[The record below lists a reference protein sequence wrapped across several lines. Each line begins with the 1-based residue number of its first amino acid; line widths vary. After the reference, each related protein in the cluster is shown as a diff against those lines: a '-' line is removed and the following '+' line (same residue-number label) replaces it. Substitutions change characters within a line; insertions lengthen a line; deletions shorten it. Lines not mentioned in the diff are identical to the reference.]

1 MVILGPLSIFIP
13 NTTTTHNDD
22 NMNSGANSGGGGCG
36 FAGNGPTIVRLP
48 PPPGSSGGV
57 ESSTNDDT
65 RGGPDDAF
73 STIGPVDPSIR
84 HQSSSAITTPP
95 SSSSSSSSWPYERGT
110 WDDDMLSSHCRNC
123 HREFDNFL
131 QRKHH
136 CRLCGRIF
144 CHDCTSTR
152 CLIPHGALVLR
163 NQKDGNDGL
172 VAADNYD
179 DDVAVVLPNLET
191 RILLSRQPQRTCLD
205 CSIKLRPH
213 QLELRSVNSNSVR
226 YNYID
231 DNDVVR
237 RLCNS
242 PIAFTL
248 GHEVRKAAYAL
259 GNILPGGNSNNSSS
273 SSRNSGPFQDSDDA
287 ILYSYQPTS
296 TSSSSDYGCQIPAT
310 TTTTDNYNMGGGC
323 RTMDPTLRNIDGMSI
338 PPKLLAR
345 AYGIAI
351 VTCCKGG
358 FGFAGFEFGTGL
370 VVARRRRRRRII
382 GQQQQQQQQDG
393 RDDDNEWTAPCAIGV
408 TGFAWGALLGAQ
420 VSDHIFLLMT
430 EDAVR
435 LFTSGNGRSI
445 QLGADVGVALG
456 PVGRSAEAD
465 WSATTGP
472 SRDLLDEQHRGRGV
486 GGGDVVMAPIFTYS
500 LSKGLYAGVSL
511 DGRLLMTR
519 DRVNE
524 KFYGRT
530 VTAHELLSGSV
541 PNPPAAQPLYDALKR
556 CRVYGQR
563 AGGAHVVD
571 GGVDELPIIRGGG
584 SRTLD
589 VSTIERD
596 YYSSDDYGM
605 NEYGMNGTPIS
616 NGNSFVGGMGG
627 ITYAVRD
634 DGFVDYGVQNMIDT
648 RGGGNADGL
657 SVDASTGH
665 SATQHEGGYYVSRTN
680 SLVDIDEDGYVSSPS
695 HGNNSG
701 GVSEFIQH
709 TATPMWNEALR
720 RVAGKPVS
728 PPATDSLSKYNLLGR
743 ESGGGSSLFADKM

>member
-1 MVILGPLSIFIP
+1 
-13 NTTTTHNDD
+13 
-22 NMNSGANSGGGGCG
+22 MNGGVYSGGGGCG

-48 PPPGSSGGV
+48 PPPPGSSGGI
-57 ESSTNDDT
+57 ESSTNDNAA

-73 STIGPVDPSIR
+73 STIGPVDPSI
-84 HQSSSAITTPP
+84 HHHHSSSAITTTPP
-95 SSSSSSSSWPYERGT
+95 SSSSSSSSASSSSSWPYEQGT
-110 WDDDMLSSHCRNC
+110 WDNDMLSSHCRKC

-163 NQKDGNDGL
+163 NQKDEKNGL
-172 VAADNYD
+172 VVVADNNYYDD
-179 DDVAVVLPNLET
+179 DDVAAVVRPPDLET

-205 CSIKLRPH
+205 CSIKLRPY

-259 GNILPGGNSNNSSS
+259 GNILPGSNSNNGRNNSGSGRSS
-273 SSRNSGPFQDSDDA
+273 SGPFQDSDDA

-296 TSSSSDYGCQIPAT
+296 TSSYDYGCQIPT
-310 TTTTDNYNMGGGC
+310 ITDNNNIGGGGGGC
-323 RTMDPTLRNIDGMSI
+323 RTIDPTLRNIDGMSI

-358 FGFAGFEFGTGL
+358 FGFAGIEFGTGL
-370 VVARRRRRRRII
+370 VVARRRRII
-382 GQQQQQQQQDG
+382 GRQQQQQQQQQQDG
-393 RDDDNEWTAPCAIGV
+393 RDDDNEWTAPCAIGIA
-408 TGFAWGALLGAQ
+408 GFAWGALLGAQ
-420 VSDHIFLLMT
+420 VSDHVFLLMT

-435 LFTSGNGRSI
+435 LFTSSNGRSI

-465 WSATTGP
+465 WSATTGGP

-486 GGGDVVMAPIFTYS
+486 GGDVVMAPIFTYS

-556 CRVYGQR
+556 CRVYGER
-563 AGGAHVVD
+563 AGGARVVD

-589 VSTIERD
+589 VSTIEHD

-605 NEYGMNGTPIS
+605 NEYGMNGTPIR
-616 NGNSFVGGMGG
+616 NGNSFVGGMVG

-634 DGFVDYGVQNMIDT
+634 DGFVDYGVQNVIDT

-665 SATQHEGGYYVSRTN
+665 SAIQHEGGYYVSRTN
-680 SLVDIDEDGYVSSPS
+680 SLVDIGEDGYVSSPS

-728 PPATDSLSKYNLLGR
+728 PPATASLSKYNLLGR
-743 ESGGGSSLFADKM
+743 ESGGGSSLFADNM